1 LARVSQVKGGSER
14 QPRGSARERN
24 TSQGWVVSIVNWSR
38 WERAGVRQAAA
49 GEYDR
54 KDKENKGLTGAAGD
68 RKVTENNAKQCK
80 EDF

>member
-1 LARVSQVKGGSER
+1 
-14 QPRGSARERN
+14 
-24 TSQGWVVSIVNWSR
+24 VVSIVNWSR

-68 RKVTENNAKQCK
+68 RKVTEKNAKQCK